1 MAKSTRKAK
10 KKLNTGRLVLSLI
23 VLFLLVGC
31 AFSIKKIVTL
41 HIEKNHLEKTQKE
54 LEQKKDDL
62 TAELKNVNELDYI
75 EEQARKQLKMIKP
88 GEVLYVLDGKK
99 DKINKDKKEWKK
111 SRLLTRSSLSREG
124 MTLPL

>member
-1 MAKSTRKAK
+1 MAKSTRKKK
-10 KKLNTGRLVLSLI
+10 KKLNMGRLVLSLI
-23 VLFLLVGC
+23 VLFLLIGC
-31 AFSIKKIVTL
+31 ALSIKKIVTL
-41 HIEKNHLEKTQKE
+41 HIEKSHLEKTQKE

-99 DKINKDKKEWKK
+99 NKDGKDKK
-111 SRLLTRSSLSREG
+111 
-124 MTLPL
+124 

>member
-1 MAKSTRKAK
+1 MH
-10 KKLNTGRLVLSLI
+10 
-23 VLFLLVGC
+23 F
-31 AFSIKKIVTL
+31 TL
-41 HIEKNHLEKTQKE
+41 HIEKSHLEKTQKE

-99 DKINKDKKEWKK
+99 NKDGKDKK
-111 SRLLTRSSLSREG
+111 
-124 MTLPL
+124 

>member
-1 MAKSTRKAK
+1 MAKSTRKKK
-10 KKLNTGRLVLSLI
+10 KKLNAGRLVLSLI
-23 VLFLLVGC
+23 VLFLLIGC

-41 HIEKNHLEKTQKE
+41 HIEKSHLEKTQKE

-62 TAELKNVNELDYI
+62 NAELKNVNELDYI

-99 DKINKDKKEWKK
+99 NKDGKDKK
-111 SRLLTRSSLSREG
+111 
-124 MTLPL
+124 

>member
-23 VLFLLVGC
+23 VLFLLVGS
-31 AFSIKKIVTL
+31 AFSIKNIVTL

-99 DKINKDKKEWKK
+99 DKINKDKK
-111 SRLLTRSSLSREG
+111 
-124 MTLPL
+124 

>member
-23 VLFLLVGC
+23 VLFLLIGC

-41 HIEKNHLEKTQKE
+41 HIEKNHLEKTHKE

-99 DKINKDKKEWKK
+99 DKINKDKK
-111 SRLLTRSSLSREG
+111 
-124 MTLPL
+124 

>member
-1 MAKSTRKAK
+1 MLVTMTSGINLVNLLEEWQKTTTRKKK
-10 KKLNTGRLVLSLI
+10 KKLNVGRLVLSLI
-23 VLFLLVGC
+23 VLFLLIGC
-31 AFSIKKIVTL
+31 AFSIKNIVTL
-41 HIEKNHLEKTQKE
+41 HIEKSHLEKTQKE

-99 DKINKDKKEWKK
+99 NKDGKDKK
-111 SRLLTRSSLSREG
+111 
-124 MTLPL
+124 

>member
-1 MAKSTRKAK
+1 MAKSTRKKK
-10 KKLNTGRLVLSLI
+10 KKLNVGRLVLSLI
-23 VLFLLVGC
+23 VLFLLIGC
-31 AFSIKKIVTL
+31 AFSIKKIVKL
-41 HIEKNHLEKTQKE
+41 HIEKSHLEKTQKE

-99 DKINKDKKEWKK
+99 NKDGKDKK
-111 SRLLTRSSLSREG
+111 
-124 MTLPL
+124 